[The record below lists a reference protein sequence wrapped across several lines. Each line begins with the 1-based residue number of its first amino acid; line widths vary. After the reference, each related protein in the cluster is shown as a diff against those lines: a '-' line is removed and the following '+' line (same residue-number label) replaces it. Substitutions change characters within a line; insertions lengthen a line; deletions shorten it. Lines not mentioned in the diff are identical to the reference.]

1 MKKLLFP
8 ILISMLM
15 VTSLKAERKEEN
27 PFPEG
32 FFTELTINPSFGRA
46 YGTINTTLL
55 VSATQANI
63 DNFHTSEIH
72 NKMGT
77 GYHTGFTCG
86 WAKKRYSVGAIIQ
99 YTEICSTVMEIDE
112 DGEGYVEAHPSSAC
126 PSIDIG
132 ILFTL
137 KGHRRKVLDNAQLF
151 PYIDF
156 IVGASVQHNDPL
168 RLALAKIE
176 NGLPTAPTARNT
188 LLLFPSL
195 FFASNVGVHLYKN
208 ESLFVKIGANITTY
222 LETTWSNTNTVR
234 GGYTK
239 RFTFGPIVSLGAQF

>member
-8 ILISMLM
+8 ILISML
-15 VTSLKAERKEEN
+15 VATSLKAKEKEEN

-32 FFTELTINPSFGRA
+32 FFTELTINPSFGNA
-46 YGTINTTLL
+46 NGTINTALL
-55 VSATQANI
+55 TGTQAI
-63 DNFHTSEIH
+63 GEIH

-112 DGEGYVEAHPSSAC
+112 ESNYVRAHPSSAC

-168 RLALAKIE
+168 KIALINTPNAE
-176 NGLPTAPTARNT
+176 QPVVAPTARNT
-188 LLLFPSL
+188 SLLFPSL

-222 LETTWSNTNTVR
+222 LETTWSNQNANNVR